1 MRHGCY
7 EGEVA
12 VALRNMHLKFAR
24 YYGVPHEEFDENEF
38 DGALYPGSIGNWL
51 TKDQQ
56 RKFAAQAQCIH
67 PYNTMH
73 LPTKA
78 SMLQL
83 CVYAGVVDDVW
94 VYEYMHIRELQ
105 SFLATNHRSF
115 SQFLLPTLELF
126 VCSVMCSCVCVF

>member
-1 MRHGCY
+1 MRHGCS

-12 VALRNMHLKFAR
+12 VALRNMRLKFAR

-56 RKFAAQAQCIH
+56 RKFAAQAQCMH
-67 PYNTMH
+67 PYITMH

-78 SMLQL
+78 LMPHL
-83 CVYAGVVDDVW
+83 CVHARVVDDVC
-94 VYEYMHIRELQ
+94 VYEYMRIRELQ
-105 SFLATNHRSF
+105 SFWPPNIRVLVTF
-115 SQFLLPTLELF
+115 CYQP
-126 VCSVMCSCVCVF
+126 